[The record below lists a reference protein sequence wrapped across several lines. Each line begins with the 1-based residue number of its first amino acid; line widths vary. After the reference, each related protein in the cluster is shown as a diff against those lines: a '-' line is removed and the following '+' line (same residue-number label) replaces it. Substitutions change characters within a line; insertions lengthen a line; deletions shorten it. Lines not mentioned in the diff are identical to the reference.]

1 MKKIRNKLHNRKGFS
16 LAETLMAVLILL
28 MVSAVV
34 AAGIPMAREAYE
46 KAVDAANA
54 QTLLSTT
61 ITMLRSEL
69 GESQYISGG
78 GEGGI
83 PVVYLSGRTGLN
95 TTLSRPSSTDSTH
108 DRGLFLSY
116 TVNGNPTTWYLV
128 TSQSA
133 TKRLKTDFDSITYES
148 ATGLY
153 TVKGLRVERDG
164 SGTIAT
170 LETLEIRTVN
180 P

>member
-61 ITMLRSEL
+61 ITK
-69 GESQYISGG
+69 
-78 GEGGI
+78 
-83 PVVYLSGRTGLN
+83 
-95 TTLSRPSSTDSTH
+95 
-108 DRGLFLSY
+108 
-116 TVNGNPTTWYLV
+116 
-128 TSQSA
+128 A
-133 TKRLKTDFDSITYES
+133 
-148 ATGLY
+148 
-153 TVKGLRVERDG
+153 
-164 SGTIAT
+164 
-170 LETLEIRTVN
+170 IRT
-180 P
+180 PMYC